1 MFFFISVRI
10 LPPYFFFV
18 LSGTSGLGVENCF
31 FSLFRVCH
39 RVPEVV
45 SIFDV
50 KSYLVYLFFL
60 IFNILATRITFI
72 YFLRVSPSWLACR
85 FTFYDAVVMSCF
97 FCFVNL
103 FRSWEYICVT
113 RYLDFVNS
121 LG

>member
-1 MFFFISVRI
+1 MRI

-31 FSLFRVCH
+31 FSLYRVCH

-72 YFLRVSPSWLACR
+72 YI
-85 FTFYDAVVMSCF
+85 FYEYRPHGLLVGL
-97 FCFVNL
+97 L
-103 FRSWEYICVT
+103 FMM
-113 RYLDFVNS
+113 L
-121 LG
+121 